1 MCKTH
6 EGDVTGSSC
15 SVSHRRQNLEIWK
28 TVFLKGEK
36 ICYKMAY

>member
-15 SVSHRRQNLEIWK
+15 SVSHR
-28 TVFLKGEK
+28 KGEK